1 MARQLKRWE
10 SPRREGRNDKG
21 RGGTARKRQRQKQ
34 LKNLAKKLKQQD
46 NSYNDRQNKSTN
58 PNCNSENCHRTQEGR
73 EPGFSSLFNW
83 EFKYELNRQAK
94 IQLANCYLRNLQPYL
109 YPSQLG

>member
-34 LKNLAKKLKQQD
+34 LKNLAKKLKQA
-46 NSYNDRQNKSTN
+46 DRN
-58 PNCNSENCHRTQEGR
+58 PSANQRQPEINHKEQKGR
-73 EPGFSSLFNW
+73 EPTISSLFYLMLSQSG
-83 EFKYELNRQAK
+83 KYSALGNLHLQM
-94 IQLANCYLRNLQPYL
+94 QQFANSIDTQ
-109 YPSQLG
+109 SGS

>member
-21 RGGTARKRQRQKQ
+21 RGGAARKRQRQKQ
-34 LKNLAKKLKQQD
+34 LKNLAKKLRQQD
-46 NSYNDRQNKSTN
+46 NFYNDRQDKRTDQSR
-58 PNCNSENCHRTQEGR
+58 NSDNRYRTQEGR

-83 EFKYELNRQAK
+83 EFKYERNRQAK
-94 IQLANCYLRNLQPYL
+94 TQLAKLYLRNLCSCLLSTQAR
-109 YPSQLG
+109 